1 MNTRLP
7 KWLIAVVSAGLFLM
21 VALLMPEKDQPKA
34 DQSPLPEKLFGFVVH
49 PYLQFATTS
58 SLIVMCETDRPCQC
72 TVEYGLSGDLGQK
85 AQSQADASLHEIA
98 LTGLAQRTKYFYR
111 VTCEQGEQKV
121 VSPLLTFQTA
131 GGPDDAYSFTVFGD
145 TQRNPTITGLV
156 AKEMWARRP
165 DFVLHMGDVVDKGSD
180 NTQWTDDLFLPCRD
194 LFSRVC
200 VYPCIG
206 NHEANHANYYKYFAL
221 PKPEFYY
228 TFHYNNA
235 QFFVIDTNK
244 SPQPGDEQYLWLEQE
259 LAASSATWKIC
270 YHHHPCYTS
279 DSDDYGNT
287 FKTGVSK
294 LTDPKAAHLIPLYE
308 KHNVDIVM
316 NGHIHLYERT
326 HPIRQG
332 RVDSER
338 GIVHITSGGGGGR
351 LEDFQ
356 PTSSFFKNQGKV
368 EYHYCYFTVYR
379 QQLECHVFTHEG
391 RLIDRF
397 SIDQTRRAKQGRN
410 P

>member
-1 MNTRLP
+1 MSSSFP
-7 KWLIAVVSAGLFLM
+7 KWFIAILSAGLFTTAG
-21 VALLMPEKDQPKA
+21 VLLQNKPAPPPTNAPAGANEL
-34 DQSPLPEKLFGFVVH
+34 SFVVH

-58 SLIVMCETDRPCQC
+58 SIIVMAETNRPCQC
-72 TVEYGLSGDLGQK
+72 TIEYGLTGELGQK
-85 AQSQADASLHEIA
+85 VTSKDLETLHENQ
-98 LTGLAQRTKYFYR
+98 LTGLTPRTKYFYR
-111 VTCEQGEQKV
+111 VTCEQGDQKL
-121 VSPLLTFQTA
+121 VSKLLTFQTA
-131 GGPDDAYSFTVFGD
+131 GGPDDAYSFAVIGD
-145 TQRNPTITGLV
+145 TQKNPVITGKV
-156 AKEMWARRP
+156 ADQMWARRP

-180 NTQWTDDLFLPCRD
+180 PLQWTDELFKPCRE

-228 TFHYNNA
+228 TFRYNNA

-244 SPQPGDEQYLWLEQE
+244 SPKPGDEQYQWLERAL
-259 LAASSATWKIC
+259 LASKATWKIC
-270 YHHHPCYTS
+270 YHHHPCYSS

-287 FKTGVSK
+287 WKDTSK
-294 LTDPKAAHLIPLYE
+294 LTDPRAQHLIPLYE
-308 KHNVDIVM
+308 KYGVDLVM

-332 RVDSER
+332 KVDSDR

-356 PTSSFFKNQGKV
+356 PTSAFFKNQGIV
-368 EYHYCYFTVYR
+368 DYHYCYFTVYR
-379 QQLECHVFTHEG
+379 QQLDCHVYTHEG
-391 RLIDRF
+391 QMIDRF
-397 SIDQTRRAKQGRN
+397 TIDQSRLGRN
-410 P
+410 R